1 MLKLVILT
9 LFLLITTFSYA
20 RVEMR
25 WLSVASVF
33 LDDGK
38 TRIMIDPCFTRPG
51 LMHWLNLEKIK
62 SDEQN
67 IRTILTKYDIDRVNA
82 LFISHSHFDHS
93 IDATMVAKITGGT
106 LYVDRNSDRIAK
118 AYKNSSIKRLMIS
131 EMKTLQIGDFKI
143 TPIRRDHLPIKP
155 FGVYFMPGEVPED
168 FDFDLWDY
176 TEGETWMYYIVHPQ
190 GTILIDQ
197 TGDPRLEKIS
207 AFVTKADVLVQGVA
221 NRVSDENI
229 INGYVTKLKPKVF
242 IPTHYDNFF
251 LDFKPEEPTVLLPF
265 LKLQALME
273 KVKVELPTSKVVVPK
288 FNEKIVL
295 FE

>member
-9 LFLLITTFSYA
+9 LFLLITTLSFA

-25 WLSVASVF
+25 WLSVASVY

-38 TRIMIDPCFTRPG
+38 SRVMIDPCFTRPG

-62 SDEQN
+62 SNEQN
-67 IRTILTKYDIDRVNA
+67 IKSILTKFDIAKVNA
-82 LFISHSHFDHS
+82 LLVSHSHFDHS
-93 IDATMVAKITGGT
+93 VDAAMVAKITGAT
-106 LYVDRNSDRIAK
+106 LYVDKSSDIIAR
-118 AYKNSSIKRLMIS
+118 AYRDPTIKRQLIHEKGS
-131 EMKTLQIGDFKI
+131 IQVGDFKI
-143 TPIRRDHLPIKP
+143 IPIRRDHLPIKP
-155 FGVYFMPGEVPED
+155 FGFYFMPGEVPAD

-176 TEGETWMYYIVHPQ
+176 KEGENWMYYVVHPQ

-197 TGDPRLEKIS
+197 AGDPRLEKIS
-207 AFVTKADVLVQGVA
+207 PFVTKADVLIQGVA

-229 INGYVTKLKPKVF
+229 LNGYVTKFKPKIF

-251 LDFKPEEPTVLLPF
+251 LDFKPEGPTVFLPF
-265 LKLQALME
+265 LKLEALMD
-273 KVKVELPTSKVVVPK
+273 KVKIELPSSKVVLPK

>member
-1 MLKLVILT
+1 MLKLLILT
-9 LFLLITTFSYA
+9 LLSLMLNQAFA

-25 WLSVASVF
+25 WLTVASVY

-38 TRIMIDPCFTRPG
+38 TRILIDPCFTRPG

-67 IRTILTKYDIDRVNA
+67 IRTILSKYDINKVNA

-106 LYVDRNSDRIAK
+106 LYVDRSSDRIAR
-118 AYKNSSIKRLMIS
+118 AYRDSSIKRLMIN
-131 EMKTLQIGDFKI
+131 EMKAIQVGDFKI
-143 TPIRRDHLPIKP
+143 TPIYRDHLPIKP
-155 FGVYFMPGEVPED
+155 FGVYFMPGEVPKD

-176 TEGETWMYYIVHPQ
+176 TEGENWMYYVVHPE

-197 TGDPRLEKIS
+197 GGDPRFEKIS
-207 AFVTKADVLVQGVA
+207 KFVSKADVLIQGVA

-229 INGYVTKLKPKVF
+229 LNGYVTKLKPKVF
-242 IPTHYDNFF
+242 LPTHYDNFF
-251 LDFKPEEPTVLLPF
+251 LDFKPEEPMVLLPF
-265 LKLQALME
+265 LKLEALME
-273 KVKVELPTSKVVVPK
+273 KVKVALPSSKVVVPK